1 MGPARRW
8 CHCCNMSFASVK
20 RMPGC
25 VAAIML
31 FAAIVSGACAEGS
44 DDLLKRRLMA
54 EIRADA
60 KRTAD
65 YTGRSAIDERVMAA
79 LEAVPR
85 NEFVESWSP
94 GAAWEN
100 VPLPIGHGQTISQP
114 FIVALMTDFV
124 EPQPAHRVLEIGTG
138 SGYQAA
144 VLAGLVA
151 EVYTV
156 EIIPALAQTA
166 TERLQRLGYD
176 NVFVRVGDGFY
187 GWADKGPF
195 DGIVVTAVAPEIP
208 PPLLEQ
214 LRPGGRMIL
223 PVGEPNRGQ
232 NLVLVAKDPDGRV
245 TTREVLP
252 VMFVPLTG
260 DH

>member
-1 MGPARRW
+1 MYCAASKGLLAWAFGSFLLMGATSAL
-8 CHCCNMSFASVK
+8 H
-20 RMPGC
+20 
-25 VAAIML
+25 AA
-31 FAAIVSGACAEGS
+31 EPEE
-44 DDLLKRRLMA
+44 LLKRRLMA
-54 EIRADA
+54 EIRGDA

-65 YTGRSAIDERVMAA
+65 YTGRSALDERVMAA

-85 NEFVESWSP
+85 HEFVEAWSP

-124 EPQPAHRVLEIGTG
+124 EPHPTHRVLEIGTG

-144 VLAGLVA
+144 VLAGLVG

-156 EIIPALAQTA
+156 EIIPALAQPA
-166 TERLQRLGYD
+166 TERLHRLGYD

-187 GWADKGPF
+187 GWPEKGPF

-208 PPLLEQ
+208 APLLEQ

-223 PVGEPNRGQ
+223 PVGEVHGGQ
-232 NLVLVAKDPDGRV
+232 NLVLVSKDADGAV
-245 TTREVLP
+245 ATRDVLP